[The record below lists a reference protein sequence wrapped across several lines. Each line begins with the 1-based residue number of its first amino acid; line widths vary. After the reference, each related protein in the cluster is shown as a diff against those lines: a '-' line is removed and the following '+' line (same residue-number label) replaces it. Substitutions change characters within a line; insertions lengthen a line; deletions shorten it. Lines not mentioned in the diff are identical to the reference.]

1 MTEPEL
7 KRSRKAGLPPG
18 TAVHIGE
25 RRAEAMVITRYSYGA
40 QSFDEHPQV
49 TVDQCAFPVGLE
61 RTTWVSIQGLHQVD
75 ELQRLATGYGLH
87 PLVVEDIVNTHQR
100 PKVED
105 YGDYL
110 FIVLKALYPE
120 GDNYEE
126 LVAEQVSLVLGKN
139 FVLSFQEGPQDAFVH
154 VRERLR
160 NGKGRLRSS
169 GSDYLAYTLIDAVVD
184 HYFPILERVG
194 EDIEQL
200 EDRLVADPGP
210 DTLPTLH
217 RLKRAMIVL
226 RRSVWPVRELVAHLE
241 RGESSLV
248 KQSTLV
254 YLRDVYDHTIQVIE
268 ATETLRDMLAGMLDI
283 YLSSLSNRLNET
295 MKVLAIIA
303 TLFIP
308 LTFLAGVYG
317 MNFKYM
323 PELSWPWGYPAVLGI
338 MAVVAGCMLWF
349 FRRKKWL

>member
-1 MTEPEL
+1 MTETEL

-18 TAVHIGE
+18 TPVHIGE
-25 RRAEAMVITRYSYGA
+25 RRAEAMAITLYSYGA
-40 QSFDEHPQV
+40 QDYDERAGV
-49 TVDQCAFPVGLE
+49 TVDQCEPPAGHE
-61 RTTWVSIQGLHQVD
+61 RTTWVSVQGLHQVG
-75 ELQRLATGYGLH
+75 ELQRLAVTFGLH

-100 PKVED
+100 PKIED
-105 YGDYL
+105 YGEYL
-110 FIVLKALYPE
+110 FIVLKALYPK
-120 GDNYEE
+120 DDHYEE
-126 LVAEQVSLVLGKN
+126 LAAEQVSLVFGKN
-139 FVLSFQEGPQDAFVH
+139 FVVSFQEGAHDAFVH
-154 VRERLR
+154 VRGRLR
-160 NGKGRLRSS
+160 NGRGQLRSS
-169 GSDYLAYTLIDAVVD
+169 GSDYLAYALIDAVVD

-200 EDRLVADPGP
+200 EDRLITEAGP

-217 RLKRAMIVL
+217 RLKRTMIVL
-226 RRSVWPVRELVAHLE
+226 RRSVWPVREVVAHLE

-248 KQSTLV
+248 RQSTRI
-254 YLRDVYDHTIQVIE
+254 YFRDVYDHTIQVIE
-268 ATETLRDMLAGMLDI
+268 AIEILRDMLAGMLDI
-283 YLSSLSNRLNET
+283 YLSGLSNRLNEI

-323 PELSWPWGYPAVLGI
+323 PELSWPWGYPVVLGI
-338 MAVVAGCMLWF
+338 MGIVAGCMLWF

>member
-1 MTEPEL
+1 MTEPKL
-7 KRSRKAGLPPG
+7 TRSRKAGLPPG
-18 TAVHIGE
+18 TPVHIGE
-25 RRAEAMVITRYSYGA
+25 RRAQAMAITLYAYGA
-40 QSFDEHPQV
+40 QDLDERAQV
-49 TVDQCAFPVGLE
+49 TVDQCVPPGGHE
-61 RTTWVSIQGLHQVD
+61 RTTWVSVQGLHQVD
-75 ELQRLATGYGLH
+75 ELQRLATAFGLH

-100 PKVED
+100 PKIED
-105 YGDYL
+105 YGAYL
-110 FIVLKALYPE
+110 FIVLKALYPKQE
-120 GDNYEE
+120 DYQEV
-126 LVAEQVSLVLGKN
+126 VAEQVSLVLGKN
-139 FVLSFQEGPQDAFVH
+139 FVVSFQEGAHDAFAH

-160 NGKGRLRSS
+160 SGKGRLRSS

-200 EDRLVADPGP
+200 EDRLVKDPGP

-226 RRSVWPVRELVAHLE
+226 RRSVWPVREVVAHLE

-248 KQSTLV
+248 RKSTLV

-268 ATETLRDMLAGMLDI
+268 ATETFRDMLAGMLDI
-283 YLSSLSNRLNET
+283 YLSSLSNRLNEI

-308 LTFLAGVYG
+308 LTFLTGVYG

-323 PELSWPWGYPAVLGI
+323 PELSWSWGYPAVLGI
-338 MAVVAGCMLWF
+338 MSVVAGCMLWF